1 MKKRGTIMII
11 DDDPVFSK
19 LLSKSLSVHSNDDI
33 ITCSSSIDIF
43 NDSALNP
50 SIVFIDY
57 NMNDLN
63 GLSTAKLV
71 RRKWKKSTI
80 ILISESSKIRTINV
94 SKYGIDAKILKK
106 IGFEELAIKGL
117 KMNRAIRTN
126 RIVKSL
132 ISYTLSI
139 SIIATLIWVT
149 WVFLR

>member
-33 ITCSSSIDIF
+33 ITCSTSLDIF
-43 NDSALNP
+43 NDPALNP
-50 SIVFIDY
+50 SIFFIDY

>member
-1 MKKRGTIMII
+1 MII

-19 LLSKSLSVHSNDDI
+19 LLSKTLSVHSSYTI
-33 ITCSSSIDIF
+33 ITFSSSLDIF

-71 RRKWKKSTI
+71 RRKWKNTTI
-80 ILISESSKIRTINV
+80 ILISESTKIRSINI
-94 SKYGIDAKILKK
+94 SKYGIDAQIQKK
-106 IGFEELAIKGL
+106 IGFEELVSISL

-126 RIVKSL
+126 RVVKSL
-132 ISYTLSI
+132 IIFTLSI
-139 SIIATLIWVT
+139 SIIALLIWVA

>member
-1 MKKRGTIMII
+1 MKKHGTIMII

-19 LLSKSLSVHSNDDI
+19 LLSKALSIHSNYTI
-33 ITCSSSIDIF
+33 ITCSSSLDIF

-71 RRKWKKSTI
+71 RRKWKNATI
-80 ILISESSKIRTINV
+80 ILISESSKIRSINI
-94 SKYGIDAKILKK
+94 SKYGIDTQISKK
-106 IGFEELAIKGL
+106 IGFEELVSISL

-126 RIVKSL
+126 RVVKSL
-132 ISYTLSI
+132 IIYTLTI
-139 SIIATLIWVT
+139 SIIATLIWVA